1 MNVYFNFGVKVSR
14 LIDKILT
21 DDVFNR
27 FVFLDGPFSFFQMRP
42 FFEPGIRGHTQQ
54 SNYTST
60 YRKINVKLFI
70 IRPYF
75 TFYTHQDGGSPTKDL
90 WLNVD
95 SQQMGNIPF
104 VRIPPNLN
112 WPQFQIFPYLEVLK

>member
-27 FVFLDGPFSFFQMRP
+27 FVFLVGFIPSFQMRP
-42 FFEPGIRGHTQQ
+42 FFEPRIWSDTQQ

-95 SQQMGNIPF
+95 SQQMGSIPF
-104 VRIPPNLN
+104 VRIPPNSN